1 MERRRV
7 SKVSKGGESVM
18 SFYNFSDTTDYNN
31 FYGEDNN
38 DNDDWYNEDYYE
50 DLRRT

>member
-1 MERRRV
+1 
-7 SKVSKGGESVM
+7 M

-38 DNDDWYNEDYYE
+38 DNDDDWYNEDYYE
-50 DLRRT
+50 DLRAERNMGED